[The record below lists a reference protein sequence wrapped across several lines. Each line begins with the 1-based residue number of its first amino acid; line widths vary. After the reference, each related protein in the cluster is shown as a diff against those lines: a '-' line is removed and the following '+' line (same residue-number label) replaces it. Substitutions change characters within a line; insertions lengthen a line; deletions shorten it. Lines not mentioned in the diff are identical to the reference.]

1 MLEQIKKVYGVDIEA
16 LRTEDS
22 KEYDKKLNRKKKYKS
37 SFSIPWEV
45 FKEIY
50 NCGIVKKP
58 EIYRVIDKKF
68 IIEPNGGF
76 GYILTPRSGGHN
88 G

>member
-1 MLEQIKKVYGVDIEA
+1 MLEQIKKVYGVDIET
-16 LRTEDS
+16 LRTEES
-22 KEYDKKLNRKKKYKS
+22 REYDKKLRRRKKYKN
-37 SFSIPWEV
+37 SFCIPWEV

-58 EIYRVIDKKF
+58 AIYRVIDKKF

-76 GYILTPRSGGHN
+76 GYILTPKEVERN

>member
-22 KEYDKKLNRKKKYKS
+22 KEYDKKLNRKKRYKN
-37 SFSIPWEV
+37 SFSIPIEV
-45 FKEIY
+45 FEEIY
-50 NCGIVKKP
+50 NCGIVKKID
-58 EIYRVIDKKF
+58 IYRVIDKKF
-68 IIEPNGGF
+68 TIEPNGGF
-76 GYILTPRSGGHN
+76 GYILTPRNGGHN